1 MVDGKTCHNSPLKN
15 DREVL
20 VEEKVRKS
28 IKRRKVDSSVTK
40 LHKPQKERE
49 KSVTGD
55 EALAPASRGMKMV
68 ALAKTKVADC
78 PGQNPFRVSIYKSTA
93 DTATVSARKRK
104 VPMEHKQ
111 SEHASWKARE
121 LDCSLLIRM
130 IGQPIGSGTFG
141 DRFLGEYCGIKVTIK
156 EMKRRNESLKEN
168 NATRRKFCTR
178 LEYCPALAITKVYH
192 FFWGYAWTRTIFTD
206 HTISRLRGGES
217 HPPQSHQNENTEQHH
232 NSGDLCRCL
241 PSC

>member
-1 MVDGKTCHNSPLKN
+1 MTGRISDAYRISVARANSGSKKAFTAF
-15 DREVL
+15 RQC
-20 VEEKVRKS
+20 K
-28 IKRRKVDSSVTK
+28 
-40 LHKPQKERE
+40 E
-49 KSVTGD
+49 KSNS
-55 EALAPASRGMKMV
+55 L
-68 ALAKTKVADC
+68 
-78 PGQNPFRVSIYKSTA
+78 F
-93 DTATVSARKRK
+93 AR
-104 VPMEHKQ
+104 
-111 SEHASWKARE
+111 
-121 LDCSLLIRM
+121 LLIRM

-141 DRFLGEYCGIKVTIK
+141 DRFFGEYYGIKVTIK

-206 HTISRLRGGES
+206 HTISRLKGGKS
-217 HPPQSHQNENTEQHH
+217 HPPQSHQNENTEQNH